1 MVILV
6 DIYNKYHSE
15 NFVDLHL
22 EAGRVLGDLDL
33 LDCVLSLVEH
43 WDEDVALAVR
53 NMRNMRDW
61 KDFEVGLYLTAYVMI
76 FLDELWDY
84 LMVGLTLE
92 VVSP

>member
-1 MVILV
+1 MVTLV

-33 LDCVLSLVEH
+33 LDCVLSFVEH
-43 WDEDVALAVR
+43 WDEYVALTV
-53 NMRNMRDW
+53 RNMRDW

>member
-33 LDCVLSLVEH
+33 LDCVLSFVEH
-43 WDEDVALAVR
+43 WDEYVALTV
-53 NMRNMRDW
+53 RNMRDW

>member
-33 LDCVLSLVEH
+33 LDCVLSFVEH
-43 WDEDVALAVR
+43 RDEDVALAVR
-53 NMRNMRDW
+53 NMRDW
-61 KDFEVGLYLTAYVMI
+61 KGLEVGLYLTAYVMI
-76 FLDELWDY
+76 FLDEL
-84 LMVGLTLE
+84 
-92 VVSP
+92 

>member
-33 LDCVLSLVEH
+33 LDCVLSFVEH
-43 WDEDVALAVR
+43 WDEDVALTV
-53 NMRNMRDW
+53 RNMRDW
-61 KDFEVGLYLTAYVMI
+61 KGSEVWLDLTAYVMI
-76 FLDELWDY
+76 FLDELGDY
-84 LMVGLTLE
+84 LMVGLTL
-92 VVSP
+92 

>member
-43 WDEDVALAVR
+43 RDEDVALTV
-53 NMRNMRDW
+53 RNMRDW
-61 KDFEVGLYLTAYVMI
+61 KGLEVGLYLTAYVMI

>member
-22 EAGRVLGDLDL
+22 EAGRVLGNLDL
-33 LDCVLSLVEH
+33 LDCVLSFVEH
-43 WDEDVALAVR
+43 WDEYVALTV
-53 NMRNMRDW
+53 RNMRDW

>member
-33 LDCVLSLVEH
+33 LDCVLSFVEH
-43 WDEDVALAVR
+43 WDEDVALTV
-53 NMRNMRDW
+53 RNMRDW
-61 KDFEVGLYLTAYVMI
+61 KGSEVRLDLTAYVMI
-76 FLDELWDY
+76 FLDELGDY

-92 VVSP
+92 VISS